1 MTRKRFL
8 KRILTCSS
16 WLFLF
21 GLVVWDVGADWEEG
35 WASEAPGAENSA
47 GSPIHITS
55 DSVRSDQK
63 ARWVEFIGN
72 VRAVQEGG
80 IITSDSMKIFYKPGG
95 DQSEKVATQAVEKM
109 VAEGNVKIVFD
120 NKTKTAMADQAVYT
134 ASDKVLI
141 LTGGN
146 PTVESGRDVIRGK
159 KITLFQAENRTL
171 VEGDQKEQV
180 EATFYSQGD
189 GGLIK

>member
-1 MTRKRFL
+1 
-8 KRILTCSS
+8 
-16 WLFLF
+16 
-21 GLVVWDVGADWEEG
+21 
-35 WASEAPGAENSA
+35 
-47 GSPIHITS
+47 
-55 DSVRSDQK
+55 
-63 ARWVEFIGN
+63 
-72 VRAVQEGG
+72 
-80 IITSDSMKIFYKPGG
+80 
-95 DQSEKVATQAVEKM
+95 VATQAVEKM

-120 NKTKTAMADQAVYT
+120 NMTKTAMAEQAVYT
-134 ASDKVLI
+134 AGDKVLV

>member
-8 KRILTCSS
+8 KRILTRSS
-16 WLFLF
+16 WLFLV
-21 GLVVWDVGADWEEG
+21 GLVVWGVGADWEEG

-80 IITSDSMKIFYKPGG
+80 IITSDSMKIFYRAGG

-120 NKTKTAMADQAVYT
+120 NKTKTAMAEQAVYT
-134 ASDKVLI
+134 AGDKVLV

>member
-1 MTRKRFL
+1 MTGKGFL
-8 KRILTCSS
+8 KRIWTRSRRLS
-16 WLFLF
+16 LV
-21 GLVVWDVGADWEEG
+21 GLVVWGFWSAWGSVLAT
-35 WASEAPGAENSA
+35 EAPGPDNSA
-47 GSPIHITS
+47 GSPVHITS

-80 IITSDSMKIFYKPGG
+80 IITAASMKIFYRAGG
-95 DQSEKVATQAVEKM
+95 DRSEEVGAQAVEKM

-120 NKTKTAMADQAVYT
+120 NMTKTATAEQAVYT
-134 ASDKVLI
+134 ADDKVLV